1 MWRRVTRGLFLILV
15 TAILTPALFAQN
27 STPCLAGA
35 FCGVLD
41 APDPGVTQT
50 GLVTVRGYVL
60 DAGTVSRIELYV
72 DDQFQY
78 RANMNLPRIDVQEAY
93 PNYPGI
99 FNMAP
104 GFQTG
109 FMASRF
115 PNGTHTVSIKVFLSD
130 NTVQEIGRR
139 QITIDNT
146 LNAPPI
152 GSVDIPDLGGTY
164 NATGAFPVVG
174 WAADTDGVARINVA
188 MDGAILQNAIYG
200 DERPDVGNTFP
211 DFPSAEFSG
220 FIAQI
225 DTTRIQNGVHLLEV
239 TAVDRLGAQRLIG
252 RRQVQIFNNDSFLT
266 PFGYLDEPK
275 RDAVLYG
282 TKCNVTPPVIVSPG
296 FPINNNSHITPVRGW
311 AIDLGT
317 REDLGRVSYAELMID
332 GVRWI
337 STDNCAFST
346 MFNTY
351 TNCYGVPRYDV
362 ARYFPTYPDSVHSGF
377 LFTLDVGALLA
388 LGVSPGN
395 HVMKVRVGDES
406 GTFTELP
413 GPAGIPVFFQCG
425 NDNVASAQGF
435 IDVPQ
440 PFDYVKG
447 NVTFQGWAISDTDN
461 VAGVEIVVDGDFIG
475 PAQYGFPRT
484 DVQAAYPF
492 INNSLN
498 SGWRFTMDTTIL
510 SNARHR
516 LTVRTVDTK
525 GLKTEIGSQDFYV
538 QNLAPTP

>member
-1 MWRRVTRGLFLILV
+1 MWRRVTRGLFLIFA
-15 TAILTPALFAQN
+15 TAILTPALFAQ
-27 STPCLAGA
+27 SFIGE
-35 FCGVLD
+35 LD
-41 APDPGVTQT
+41 EPDPGVTQT
-50 GLVTVRGYVL
+50 GLVKVRGFVL
-60 DAGTVSRIELYV
+60 DPAAVSRIELYV

-78 RANMNLPRIDVQEAY
+78 NANSGLPRIDILEAY

-115 PNGTHTVSIKVFLSD
+115 PNGPHTVSVKVYLSD
-130 NTVQEIGRR
+130 NTVQEVGRR
-139 QITIDNT
+139 TINIDNT

-152 GSVDIPDLGGTY
+152 GSVDMPDLGGTY
-164 NATGAFPVVG
+164 NAVGSFPVVG
-174 WAADTDGVARINVA
+174 WAADTDGVARVNVSI
-188 MDGAILQNAIYG
+188 DGAILQNAIYG

-211 DFPSAEFSG
+211 DFPAAEFTG
-220 FIAQI
+220 FIAEV

-252 RRQVQIFNNDSFLT
+252 RRQVQILNNESFLT
-266 PFGYLDEPK
+266 PFGFLDEPK

-282 TKCNVTPPVIVSPG
+282 TKCNVVPPVIVSPQ

-317 REDLGRVSYAELMID
+317 RADLGRVSYVELMID

-362 ARYFPTYPDSVHSGF
+362 ARFFPTYPDSVHSGF
-377 LFTLDVGALLA
+377 LFTLDVGALMA
-388 LGVSPGN
+388 LGVPPGH
-395 HVMKVRVGDES
+395 HVLKVRVGDQQQ
-406 GTFTELP
+406 TFTELP
-413 GPAGIPVFFQCG
+413 GPQGIPVDFECA
-425 NDNVASAQGF
+425 NDRVASAQGF
-435 IDVPQ
+435 IDIPTA
-440 PFDYVKG
+440 FDYVKG
-447 NVTFQGWAISDTDN
+447 NVTFQGWAISETDSI
-461 VAGVEIVVDGDFIG
+461 ASVEIVVDGDFIG
-475 PAQYGFPRT
+475 PAQYGFQRS

-492 INNSLN
+492 IANSLT
-498 SGWRFTMDTTIL
+498 SGWRFTMDTTKL

-516 LTVRTVDTK
+516 LTVRVVDTR

-538 QNLAPTP
+538 QNLSPTP